1 MESGAAYKEF
11 DTKAK
16 SPKFYAVLFTV
27 LAIVLCT
34 LIGVGT
40 WIMLTNGAAPIP
52 VKETRNIIEEVVIVE
67 TPRHAAQVEVV
78 QKPAEID
85 FKEGRS
91 SNSVDNAILEEVQE
105 TIKLEGKAFPENE
118 GITVND
124 GTVSDHDNFL
134 RSLMELS
141 NNVMSEIFNK
151 ISESGPFGE
160 IFNNSAEHGEEAHSR
175 RRRSIISAAGAN
187 AIKYLSYL
195 SFGRFMFNEVVS
207 ITEYAVEG
215 RKLSGDSDAFFLDN
229 GFWPAP
235 AKKATKKQKAEEKV
249 DATVAELET
258 ESSAN
263 SVSTLPN
270 RPPSAFDDG
279 WTPMVNQVSLSFIT
293 EMLTTLL
300 NLMREYLMKD
310 NVMEC
315 LWFMFCKDMNHQA
328 EYQDPMGYLARVN
341 SVGLKVLVD
350 REGRERDTISS
361 VWQALFEWQPLQ
373 CEAMFP
379 KCDASRAL
387 EIVNEVA
394 SAAR

>member
-16 SPKFYAVLFTV
+16 SPKLFALVFTV

-40 WIMLTNGAAPIP
+40 WVMLSNGEAPVP
-52 VKETRNIIEEVVIVE
+52 VKETRNIFEEVVIVE
-67 TPRHAAQVEVV
+67 TPRHAAQVKIE
-78 QKPAEID
+78 KPAEID
-85 FKEGRS
+85 FKEGMS
-91 SNSVDNAILEEVQE
+91 SDSVDNAILEEVQE
-105 TIKLEGKAFPENE
+105 TIKQEGKALPANE
-118 GITVND
+118 DIAVND
-124 GTVSDHDNFL
+124 GVVSDHDNFL

-151 ISESGPFGE
+151 ITESRPFGE
-160 IFNNSAEHGEEAHSR
+160 MFDSSVEQGGEGAHSR
-175 RRRSIISAAGAN
+175 RRRSIVSAAGAN

-229 GFWPAP
+229 GFWATP
-235 AKKATKKQKAEEKV
+235 AKKASKKQKAEEKV
-249 DATVAELET
+249 DATVAEMEA
-258 ESSAN
+258 SPN
-263 SVSTLPN
+263 SVASSPIRL
-270 RPPSAFDDG
+270 PSAFDNG

-361 VWQALFEWQPLQ
+361 VWQALFEWQPLE